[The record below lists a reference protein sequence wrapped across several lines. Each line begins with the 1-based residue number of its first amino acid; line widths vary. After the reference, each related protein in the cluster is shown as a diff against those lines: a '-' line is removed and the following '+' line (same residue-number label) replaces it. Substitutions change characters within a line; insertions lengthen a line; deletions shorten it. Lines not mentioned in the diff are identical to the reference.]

1 MKRKGLRKRVALAVT
16 LLVVSSLTVLGL
28 ALSGLNFMTQKNQ
41 LMALQQEVVKGA
53 ANEIKWDI
61 HEIETLLRVITA
73 YNDLVNLDR
82 RKQFNALSQIL
93 THQDIKLHNFVDELV
108 LLDSSGR
115 ELTRV
120 SRSVVYSP
128 SELSERSEA
137 DEFLVPVRSGE
148 IYYGPVTFDEK
159 SYEPRIMLSL
169 PVLNVRSWTVESV
182 LLARIRLNRTWENVS
197 SISFGESGTV
207 FITDVDGKVLAHPD
221 PSVIYRNTYFKA
233 ETPKGIQPGLNDE
246 KIMLVSEGFQLGDH
260 VFTVYAALPFR
271 EVLALSFR
279 TLSTTAFF
287 LLVFIGLS
295 IAVSFIVI
303 RRVVRPIELLAD
315 TAKNI
320 SAGNLGLTARV
331 EDSDEI
337 GDLSEAFNI
346 MSSKLSE
353 MIKSLESQMYEL
365 KKAEEKIKQQN
376 EFLNNVLSSLTHP
389 FYIIDVNN
397 YKVKMAN
404 PAAEFGKLSGE
415 STCYALTH
423 KRDKPCEDIEHPC
436 VIKKIKEVGKPV
448 TVEHIHYDG
457 EGNPLINEIHGYPI
471 FDDGG
476 NITYVIEYNID
487 ITSRKK
493 AEEGIRN
500 SLREKEVL
508 LREIH
513 HRTKNNMQIISS
525 LLRLQSAQLTDK
537 KSAAILQ
544 DSQNRIQSM
553 SLIHE
558 QLYESKDL
566 TRVDF
571 GHYIGDL
578 TQGLIRLCGTRTG
591 NIRVEQDIKDIYL
604 GIDTAIPCG
613 LIINELVTNSLKY
626 AFPEGREG
634 TIRINLNRTD
644 EDEIELILSDNGI
657 GIPDDLDIKHTKTL
671 GLQLVT
677 TLSEHQLQGRI
688 ELDRTK
694 GTEFRITFRE
704 LKYEERV

>member
-16 LLVVSSLTVLGL
+16 LLVVSSLTLLGL
-28 ALSGLNFMTQKNQ
+28 ALSGLNFMTQKDQ

-53 ANEIKWDI
+53 VNEIKWDI
-61 HEIETLLRVITA
+61 HEIETLLRVITT
-73 YNDLVNLDR
+73 YNDLVNLDS

-93 THQDIKLHNFVDELV
+93 THQDIKLHNFLDELV

-128 SELSERSEA
+128 SDLGERPEA

-159 SYEPRIMLSL
+159 IYEPRIMLAL
-169 PVLNVRSWTVESV
+169 PVLNVRSGTVESV

-207 FITDVDGKVLAHPD
+207 FITDVDGKILAHPD

-233 ETPKGIQPGLNDE
+233 EAPKGIQTGLNDE
-246 KIMLVSEGFQLGDH
+246 KIMLVSEGFQLGH
-260 VFTVYAALPFR
+260 QVFTVYAVLPFR
-271 EVLALSFR
+271 VVLALSFN
-279 TLSTTAFF
+279 TLSTTAVF

-303 RRVVRPIELLAD
+303 RRIVRPIELLAD

-389 FYIIDVNN
+389 FYIIDANN

-423 KRDKPCEDIEHPC
+423 QRDKPCEDIEHPC
-436 VIKKIKEVGKPV
+436 VIKKIKETGNPV

-457 EGNPLINEIHGYPI
+457 EGNPLNNEVHGYPI

-493 AEEGIRN
+493 AEKEIRN
-500 SLREKEVL
+500 SLREKETL

-537 KSAAILQ
+537 KSAAILK
-544 DSQNRIQSM
+544 DSQNRIYSM

-558 QLYESKDL
+558 KLYESKDL
-566 TRVDF
+566 ARVDF
-571 GHYIGDL
+571 DHYIREL
-578 TQGLIRLCGTRTG
+578 TEGLIRFYGTKTG
-591 NIRVEQDIKDIYL
+591 KIRLEQDIKDIYL
-604 GIDTAIPCG
+604 GIETAIPCG

-634 TIRINLNRTD
+634 TIRINMSRTD

-657 GIPDDLDIKHTKTL
+657 GIPDDLDIRQTKTL

-694 GTEFRITFRE
+694 GTEYRITLRE
-704 LKYEERV
+704 LKYEKRV